1 MQTRQPDFKVGLF
14 FSKQKTEHER
24 KERLNRFYTD
34 FAEKVT
40 SQIDWHVKELLL
52 KGLKDNELEDE
63 QLLDIAQ
70 NFVVQF
76 DKDLLVNTVKSGA
89 RLSGDY
95 VLNYTKDLTDSIKSI
110 TKKQL
115 ASFKEEFLE
124 QLKIKQSE
132 QKEKLEKELSRLTHF
147 LTAQKKIDRLI
158 EQQMHSL

>member
-1 MQTRQPDFKVGLF
+1 M
-14 FSKQKTEHER
+14 
-24 KERLNRFYTD
+24 
-34 FAEKVT
+34 
-40 SQIDWHVKELLL
+40 
-52 KGLKDNELEDE
+52 
-63 QLLDIAQ
+63 
-70 NFVVQF
+70 
-76 DKDLLVNTVKSGA
+76 NTVKSGA

-95 VLNYTKDLTDSIKSI
+95 VLNYTKDLTDSIKGI

-158 EQQMHSL
+158 EQQMHVSNQLEKVLAGQIDVNALQEKANHIGSA